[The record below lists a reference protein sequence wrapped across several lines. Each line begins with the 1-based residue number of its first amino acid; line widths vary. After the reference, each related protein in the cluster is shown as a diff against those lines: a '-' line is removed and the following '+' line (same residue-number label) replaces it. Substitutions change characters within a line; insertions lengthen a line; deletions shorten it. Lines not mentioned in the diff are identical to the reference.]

1 MPNSACSTTS
11 RRRPKRSNA
20 LLHVAH
26 PQLALLMAR
35 EVLLAAPANTQSDTP
50 STLSASSAY
59 SSFFICLWRAWR
71 AAFASTD
78 TSGTRNTAVPSTSS
92 IASASQSENQ
102 PRHATSTTNSSHAVT
117 VGNTVRR
124 YRF

>member
-1 MPNSACSTTS
+1 MRSCTS
-11 RRRPKRSNA
+11 RIRSSRS
-20 LLHVAH
+20 LWRVRYSS
-26 PQLALLMAR
+26 PR
-35 EVLLAAPANTQSDTP
+35 PANTQSDTP
-50 STLSASSAY
+50 STLSA
-59 SSFFICLWRAWR
+59 
-71 AAFASTD
+71 TD

>member
-1 MPNSACSTTS
+1 MRSCTS
-11 RRRPKRSNA
+11 RIRSSRS
-20 LLHVAH
+20 LWRVRYSS
-26 PQLALLMAR
+26 PR
-35 EVLLAAPANTQSDTP
+35 PANTQSDTP

-71 AAFASTD
+71 AAFANTD

-117 VGNTVRR
+117 IGNTVRR